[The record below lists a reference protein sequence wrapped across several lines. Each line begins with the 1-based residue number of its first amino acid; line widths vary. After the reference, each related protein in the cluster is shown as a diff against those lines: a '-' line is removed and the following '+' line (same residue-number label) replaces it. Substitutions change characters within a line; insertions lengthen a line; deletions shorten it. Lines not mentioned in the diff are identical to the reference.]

1 MVNKI
6 NNDEIDLIEIIEII
20 WRKKLSV
27 IFIIVISLLVVFLD
41 QSFNKERI
49 KINATT
55 EIRPIKTADEASY
68 QIFNSVLRSL
78 KPAQSLETN
87 STKYTDLTDNEFFKT
102 DEVSV
107 PNDARI
113 IKNLNIINI
122 NKEYLYDLFVEII
135 NEKRNLKKQIK
146 KYNLVKKENYL
157 NIIEYENALDKFV
170 SSIRLIKFDDNN
182 SNGIFRNEASNVRI
196 QMVSYDVEQWE
207 GFLSFLEKQT
217 NLKIQENITSLF
229 DDYVSYLEIMRE
241 FEIQDLEGQLLTIS
255 NRTNLSVL
263 KKNIEI
269 LRADNYSSKILSMF
283 KTSPISNQDNFYAA
297 RIISGSTIYKL
308 DSMKTK
314 PIITYV
320 SVILISGIFGI
331 FFVLIMNRIQKRR

>member
-87 STKYTDLTDNEFFKT
+87 STKYRNLKDNEFFKT

-107 PNDARI
+107 PNNDRI

-157 NIIEYENALDKFV
+157 DIIEYENALDKFV

-182 SNGIFRNEASNVRI
+182 SNGIFRNVASNVRI
-196 QMVSYDVEQWE
+196 QMVSHDVEQWE

-217 NLKIQENITSLF
+217 NRKIQENITLLF
-229 DDYVSYLEIMRE
+229 NDYVSYLEMMRE
-241 FEIQDLEGQLLTIS
+241 FEIQDLEGQLLTITDG
-255 NRTNLSVL
+255 TNISLL

-283 KTSPISNQDNFYAA
+283 KSSPVSIQDSFYAA
-297 RIISGSTIYKL
+297 RIISDSTIYNLNSK
-308 DSMKTK
+308 KTK
-314 PIITYV
+314 PIIIYS
-320 SVILISGIFGI
+320 SVIVISGIFGI
-331 FFVLIMNRIQKRR
+331 FFVLMMNRIQRRR